1 MNEQLFIQWLKRLPR
16 VGQGLSEEQNK
27 LAQNRAEGSAGEQ
40 TGIGGTTIS
49 IVGLTAAAKGIDVL
63 TSKFNET
70 AAAAS
75 GLLQPIEQFNKAL
88 GTSTKLSA
96 QILTPSHDQSK
107 LLKDQNISQQS
118 ILQNA
123 INFSKLLPGQ
133 ARNIQK
139 SNSEFGTL
147 NALITAMTEKQAV
160 SNDAA
165 LNFGRFLAA
174 SGEDSQTLLR
184 NLQMS
189 AKAIEFS
196 TGETGVFRDQIN
208 AVGSL
213 SAATRQEFRGT
224 AEELAAAAL
233 QATRLGTT
241 LEESRTSSEKFLNI
255 QGSIESELISM
266 QMTGINQAKEMNQLR
281 MAAQM
286 GDYDQI
292 AQIQSKLI
300 SENFEQVKKKGRIAM
315 KAYADGIGLTVE
327 EMSKMY
333 ETSKGVNALQQE
345 NTDLTLEQ
353 YKTKRGISTEE
364 EKILKRFKEKV
375 KAETSFDT
383 ETLTMGEIGQ
393 NQKLMDLYKLAS
405 DEVMDDSGIP
415 TDDTRTA
422 YERAEAITSTA
433 KEGVAARLGEDSE
446 KLISGVE
453 AGANE
458 LATNIRGMI
467 DAAAGIED
475 LSSLTEFAENIGKTF
490 LSSLAQ
496 TILGDRY
503 IVNVAKAVKIGFED
517 AQGITPKTTPL
528 NNNKN
533 SRNTGT
539 VMTD

>member
-16 VGQGLSEEQNK
+16 VGQLSNDQNK
-27 LAQNRAEGSAGEQ
+27 RAAGRAD
-40 TGIGGTTIS
+40 TGKGEPTELGETTIS
-49 IVGLTAAAKGIDVL
+49 LVGLTLAANGIQVL
-63 TSKFNET
+63 TNKFNKATT
-70 AAAAS
+70 AAA
-75 GLLQPIEQFNKAL
+75 GLLEPIEQFNKAL

-96 QILTPSHDQSK
+96 QILTPSDKQNE

-118 ILQNA
+118 ILNNA

-147 NALITAMTEKQAV
+147 NALITSMTEKQAV
-160 SNDAA
+160 SNTAA

-208 AVGSL
+208 AVGNL
-213 SAATRQEFRGT
+213 SAATRQEFRGS

-292 AQIQSKLI
+292 AKIQSKLI
-300 SENFEQVKKKGRIAM
+300 VENFEQVKKKGRIAM
-315 KAYADGIGLTVE
+315 KAYAQGIGLTVE
-327 EMSKMY
+327 QMSEMY
-333 ETSKGVNALQQE
+333 ETSKGVNALQRE

-353 YKTKRGISTEE
+353 YKTTQGISKEE
-364 EKILKRFKEKV
+364 EKILDVFKEKA
-375 KAETSFDT
+375 KADGFDT
-383 ETLTMGEIGQ
+383 ENLTMGDIGQ
-393 NQKLMDLYKLAS
+393 NQKLMDLYYEATDKVIS
-405 DEVMDDSGIP
+405 DSGIS
-415 TDDTRTA
+415 TDDTRTTG
-422 YERAEAITSTA
+422 ERGQELSDKATEEIARLIGIDADELINAVESTTKSFTDGAKDIIEKLKSDDSTPETMEQIVKDNTESFLSGLAKILLGDKYVDIIADGVKKGNQNTQSTST
-433 KEGVAARLGEDSE
+433 
-446 KLISGVE
+446 
-453 AGANE
+453 
-458 LATNIRGMI
+458 
-467 DAAAGIED
+467 
-475 LSSLTEFAENIGKTF
+475 
-490 LSSLAQ
+490 
-496 TILGDRY
+496 
-503 IVNVAKAVKIGFED
+503 
-517 AQGITPKTTPL
+517 KTTTP
-528 NNNKN
+528 NNRN
-533 SRNTGT
+533 STNTGT
-539 VMTD
+539 VDTD

>member
-1 MNEQLFIQWLKRLPR
+1 MNEQLFIQWIKRLPR
-16 VGQGLSEEQNK
+16 VGQSHSQNQNK
-27 LAQNRAEGSAGEQ
+27 LAETLATNNGEQ
-40 TGIGGTTIS
+40 TDIGGTTIS
-49 IVGLTAAAKGIDVL
+49 LVGLTAAKVGIDAL
-63 TSKFNET
+63 TTEFTKAT
-70 AAAAS
+70 TAAS

-96 QILTPSHDQSK
+96 QILTPSETQAK
-107 LLKDQNISQQS
+107 LLEGQNISHQS
-118 ILQNA
+118 ILNNA

-147 NALITAMTEKQAV
+147 NALITSMTEKQAV

-165 LNFGRFLAA
+165 VNFGRFLAA

-292 AQIQSKLI
+292 AKIQSKLI
-300 SENFEQVKKKGRIAM
+300 AENFEQVKKKGPVAM
-315 KAYADGIGLTVE
+315 RAFAEGIGLTRE
-327 EMSKMY
+327 QMSEMY
-333 ETSKGVNALQQE
+333 ETTKGVNALQQE
-345 NTDLTLEQ
+345 NTDLTLEE
-353 YKTKRGISTEE
+353 YKTKRGISKEE
-364 EKILKRFKEKV
+364 EKILEAFKEKA
-375 KAETSFDT
+375 KEAGFAT
-383 ETLTMGEIGQ
+383 ENLTMGEVGQ
-393 NQKLMDLYKLAS
+393 NQKLMDLYNLAT
-405 DEVMDDSGIP
+405 DEVMAESGISM
-415 TDDTRTA
+415 DDTRTA
-422 YERAEAITSTA
+422 AERGQELQDKATEQFA
-433 KEGVAARLGEDSE
+433 KSLGSKADE
-446 KLISGVE
+446 LINGVE
-453 AGANE
+453 GTAN
-458 LATNIRGMI
+458 
-467 DAAAGIED
+467 
-475 LSSLTEFAENIGKTF
+475 SLTKEMNDILTKAQDPDTNTESMKEFAKDLGTEFLNSLAKIVLGDQYVEQIGKGVGKGI
-490 LSSLAQ
+490 Q
-496 TILGDRY
+496 
-503 IVNVAKAVKIGFED
+503 D
-517 AQGITPKTTPL
+517 AQDPAPKQTYGNNRNGKTTVPVV
-528 NNNKN
+528 
-533 SRNTGT
+533 TE
-539 VMTD
+539 

>member
-1 MNEQLFIQWLKRLPR
+1 MNEQLFIQWLKQLPR
-16 VGQGLSEEQNK
+16 VGQGLSEEQLK
-27 LAQNRAEGSAGEQ
+27 KGKDLANNTSTDKE
-40 TGIGGTTIS
+40 IGTTTIS
-49 IVGLTAAAKGIDVL
+49 LIGLSAAAKGIDTL
-63 TSKFNET
+63 TLKFNET
-70 AAAAS
+70 AKAAS

-96 QILTPSHDQSK
+96 QILTPSERQK
-107 LLKDQNISQQS
+107 ELLDGQNISQQS
-118 ILQNA
+118 ILNNA

-147 NALITAMTEKQAV
+147 NALITSMTEKQGV
-160 SNDAA
+160 SNVAA

-174 SGEDSQTLLR
+174 SGEDSKILLD

-189 AKAIEFS
+189 AKAIEFG

-233 QATRLGTT
+233 QATRLGTS

-315 KAYADGIGLTVE
+315 KAYAEGIGLTVE

-345 NTDLTLEQ
+345 NTNLTL
-353 YKTKRGISTEE
+353 KKFKATRGISTEE
-364 EKILKRFKEKV
+364 EKILKRFEDKA
-375 KAETSFDT
+375 KAEGFDI
-383 ETLTMGEIGQ
+383 ETLTMGGIQ
-393 NQKLMDLYKLAS
+393 QDANLAGMLA
-405 DEVMDDSGIP
+405 DAINEEMAAGGID
-415 TDDTRTA
+415 TDVRTA
-422 YERAEAITSTA
+422 GERAEEITSTA
-433 KEGVAARLGEDSE
+433 KEDIAARLGKDSE
-446 KLISGVE
+446 NLISGVE

-458 LATNIRGMI
+458 LATNIKGMI
-467 DAAAGIED
+467 DKARGID
-475 LSSLTEFAENIGKTF
+475 DMDDLTEFTKNIGKTF
-490 LSSLAQ
+490 LSSLAK
-496 TILGDRY
+496 TILGQKY
-503 IVNVAKAVKIGFED
+503 IDVVAAGVEKGTAAAKAD
-517 AQGITPKTTPL
+517 NLAPKPTIST
-528 NNNKN
+528 NRNT
-533 SRNTGT
+533 RNTGT
-539 VMTD
+539 AGSTG

>member
-16 VGQGLSEEQNK
+16 VGQLSQDQNK
-27 LAQNRAEGSAGEQ
+27 LAEKMAGTTANGEL
-40 TGIGGTTIS
+40 TEFGKTTIS
-49 IVGLTAAAKGIDVL
+49 IVGLTAAAIGIDAL
-63 TSKFNET
+63 TTEFNKATT
-70 AAAAS
+70 AAA

-96 QILTPSHDQSK
+96 EILTPSDEQLR

-118 ILQNA
+118 ILTNA

-147 NALITAMTEKQAV
+147 NALITSMTEKQAV

-174 SGEDSQTLLR
+174 SGEDSETLLR

-196 TGETGVFRDQIN
+196 TGEIGVFRDQIN

-213 SAATRQEFRGT
+213 TAATRQEFRGT

-241 LEESRTSSEKFLNI
+241 LDESRISSEKFLNI

-281 MAAQM
+281 MAAIT

-292 AQIQSKLI
+292 AKIQSKLI
-300 SENFEQVKKKGRIAM
+300 AENFEQVKKKGIPAM
-315 KAYADGIGLTVE
+315 RAYAAGIGLTVE
-327 EMSKMY
+327 KMSEMY

-345 NTDLTLEQ
+345 NADLLLKD
-353 YKTKRGISTEE
+353 YAAKRGISKEE
-364 EKILKRFKEKV
+364 DKILEAFKG
-375 KAETSFDT
+375 KAEEHGFNT
-383 ETLTMGEIGQ
+383 ETLTMGDIGQ
-393 NQKLMDLYKLAS
+393 NQKLMDLYNLAS
-405 DEVMDDSGIP
+405 DEVMVESGIP
-415 TDDTRTA
+415 MDDTRTVA
-422 YERAEAITSTA
+422 ERGQELQEQATEQYAQSLGMEAD
-433 KEGVAARLGEDSE
+433 E
-446 KLISGVE
+446 LINGLEE
-453 AGANE
+453 AGK
-458 LATNIRGMI
+458 
-467 DAAAGIED
+467 
-475 LSSLTEFAENIGKTF
+475 SLTKGMNDLIIKAKTAGTDPESLTKFAKDIGTEF
-490 LSSLAQ
+490 LSGLAA
-496 TILGDRY
+496 TVL
-503 IVNVAKAVKIGFED
+503 NVRDVGKD
-517 AQGITPKTTPL
+517 TQNTQGSTSKTTTANL
-528 NNNKN
+528 RNTK
-533 SRNTGT
+533 NTGT
-539 VMTD
+539 VEIE

>member
-1 MNEQLFIQWLKRLPR
+1 MNEQLFIQWLKRFPR
-16 VGQGLSEEQNK
+16 VGQGLSGDQYK
-27 LAQNRAEGSAGEQ
+27 RAETRAGADGTADQ
-40 TGIGGTTIS
+40 TDLGETTIS
-49 IVGLTAAAKGIDVL
+49 IVGLTAAKVGIDAL
-63 TSKFNET
+63 TTEFNKAT
-70 AAAAS
+70 AAAS

-96 QILTPSHDQSK
+96 EILTPSDRQNE
-107 LLKDQNISQQS
+107 LLKGQNISQQS
-118 ILQNA
+118 ILNNA

-139 SNSEFGTL
+139 SSSEFGTL
-147 NALITAMTEKQAV
+147 NALITSMTEKQAV

-241 LEESRTSSEKFLNI
+241 LEDSRTSSEKFLNI
-255 QGSIESELISM
+255 QSSIESELISM

-292 AQIQSKLI
+292 AKIQSKLI
-300 SENFEQVKKKGRIAM
+300 AENFEQVKKKGRIAM
-315 KAYADGIGLTVE
+315 KAYAEGIGLTVE
-327 EMSKMY
+327 QMSEMY

-345 NTDLTLEQ
+345 NADLTLEK
-353 YKTKRGISTEE
+353 YKTTRGISKEE
-364 EKILKRFKEKV
+364 EKILKAFKDKA
-375 KAETSFDT
+375 KAEGFDT
-383 ETLTMGEIGQ
+383 ERLTMGDIGQ
-393 NQKLMDLYKLAS
+393 NQKLMDLYDLAAN
-405 DEVMDDSGIP
+405 EVFSASGAEEGIS
-415 TDDTRTA
+415 TDDTRTVG
-422 YERAEAITSTA
+422 ERGQELQDQATEQFAQAMGYSTDEFINTIEDAGLSLTDGMKDILKKATDPSTPPESFTEYGKATA
-433 KEGVAARLGEDSE
+433 KEL
-446 KLISGVE
+446 LSG
-453 AGANE
+453 
-458 LATNIRGMI
+458 LATLVLKVRDVEKGTN
-467 DAAAGIED
+467 
-475 LSSLTEFAENIGKTF
+475 T
-490 LSSLAQ
+490 
-496 TILGDRY
+496 
-503 IVNVAKAVKIGFED
+503 
-517 AQGITPKTTPL
+517 QGSTPKTTPL
-528 NNNKN
+528 NNRN
-533 SRNTGT
+533 SRDTGP
-539 VMTD
+539 VEIE

>member
-16 VGQGLSEEQNK
+16 VGQGLSGDQNK
-27 LAQNRAEGSAGEQ
+27 RAATRAGAAANGDQ
-40 TGIGGTTIS
+40 TDLGESTIS
-49 IVGLTAAAKGIDVL
+49 IVGLTTAKLGIDAL
-63 TSKFNET
+63 TNEFNKATT
-70 AAAAS
+70 AAA

-96 QILTPSHDQSK
+96 EILTPSRIQNE
-107 LLKDQNISQQS
+107 LLEGQNISHQS
-118 ILQNA
+118 ILNNA

-147 NALITAMTEKQAV
+147 NALITSMTEKQAV
-160 SNDAA
+160 SNEAA

-174 SGEDSQTLLR
+174 SGEDSQTLLH

-241 LEESRTSSEKFLNI
+241 LEESKTSSEKFLNI

-281 MAAQM
+281 MAAIT

-292 AQIQSKLI
+292 AKIQSKLI
-300 SENFEQVKKKGRIAM
+300 AENFEQVKKKGIPAM
-315 KAYADGIGLTVE
+315 RAYAEGIGLTRE
-327 EMSKMY
+327 QMSEMY

-345 NTDLTLEQ
+345 NTDLTLEK
-353 YKTKRGISTEE
+353 YKTTRDISKEE
-364 EKILKRFKEKV
+364 EKILEVFKDKA
-375 KAETSFDT
+375 KAEGFDT
-383 ETLTMGEIGQ
+383 EKLTMGKIGQ
-393 NQKLMDLYKLAS
+393 NQKLMDLYDLAAN
-405 DEVMDDSGIP
+405 EVFSASGAKEGIS
-415 TDDTRTA
+415 TDDTRTVG
-422 YERAEAITSTA
+422 ERGQEVQDRATEQFAQTLALEADELINGLEGSLTALTKGMNDALATATTAGTDPESLAKFAKNIGTAVLSQLATIVLNVRNVDKDTQNTQGSTPKQSTST
-433 KEGVAARLGEDSE
+433 
-446 KLISGVE
+446 
-453 AGANE
+453 
-458 LATNIRGMI
+458 
-467 DAAAGIED
+467 
-475 LSSLTEFAENIGKTF
+475 
-490 LSSLAQ
+490 
-496 TILGDRY
+496 DR
-503 IVNVAKAVKIGFED
+503 NTK
-517 AQGITPKTTPL
+517 
-528 NNNKN
+528 
-533 SRNTGT
+533 NTGT
-539 VMTD
+539 V

>member
-16 VGQGLSEEQNK
+16 VGTDLNRAQNK
-27 LAQNRAEGSAGEQ
+27 LAADLAGTTANSEQ
-40 TGIGGTTIS
+40 TEKGGITIS
-49 IVGLTAAAKGIDVL
+49 IVGLTTAKLGIDAL
-63 TSKFNET
+63 TTEFNKATT
-70 AAAAS
+70 AAA

-96 QILTPSHDQSK
+96 EILTPSRIQKD
-107 LLKDQNISQQS
+107 LLKDQNISHQS
-118 ILQNA
+118 ILNNA

-147 NALITAMTEKQAV
+147 NALITSMTEKQAV
-160 SNDAA
+160 SNEAA

-174 SGEDSQTLLR
+174 SGEDSQTLLH

-241 LEESRTSSEKFLNI
+241 LEESKTSSEKFLNI

-281 MAAQM
+281 MAAIT

-292 AQIQSKLI
+292 AKIQSKLI
-300 SENFEQVKKKGRIAM
+300 AENFEQVKKKGIPAM
-315 KAYADGIGLTVE
+315 RAYAEGIGLTRE
-327 EMSKMY
+327 QMSEMY

-345 NTDLTLEQ
+345 NTDLTLEK
-353 YKTKRGISTEE
+353 YKTTRDISKEE
-364 EKILKRFKEKV
+364 EKILEAFRKRAKDAGFN
-375 KAETSFDT
+375 T
-383 ETLTMGEIGQ
+383 ENLTMGDIGQ
-393 NQKLMDLYKLAS
+393 NQKLMDLYSEAA
-405 DEVMDDSGIP
+405 DEVFS
-415 TDDTRTA
+415 A
-422 YERAEAITSTA
+422 SKA
-433 KEGVAARLGEDSE
+433 KEGISTDDVRTLGERGQEVQDRATE
-446 KLISGVE
+446 EFAGELAKETDKLIKGLEGSFTALTAGMNDALAKARDAGTDPESLTKFAKNMGTALLSG
-453 AGANE
+453 
-458 LATNIRGMI
+458 LAT
-467 DAAAGIED
+467 
-475 LSSLTEFAENIGKTF
+475 
-490 LSSLAQ
+490 
-496 TILGDRY
+496 
-503 IVNVAKAVKIGFED
+503 IVLNVRNVDKD
-517 AQGITPKTTPL
+517 TQNTQGSTPKQSTSTDR
-528 NNNKN
+528 NTE
-533 SRNTGT
+533 NTGT
-539 VMTD
+539 VETE

>member
-16 VGQGLSEEQNK
+16 VGQGLSQGQNK
-27 LAQNRAEGSAGEQ
+27 RAEERAGTAANGEQ
-40 TGIGGTTIS
+40 TIGETTIS
-49 IVGLTAAAKGIDVL
+49 IVGLTAAKLGIDAL
-63 TSKFNET
+63 TTEFTKAT
-70 AAAAS
+70 TAAS
-75 GLLQPIEQFNKAL
+75 GLLEPIEQFNKAL

-96 QILTPSHDQSK
+96 EILTPSQEQLK
-107 LLKDQNISQQS
+107 LLDGQNISHQS
-118 ILQNA
+118 ILNNA

-147 NALITAMTEKQAV
+147 NALITSMTEKQAV

-174 SGEDSQTLLR
+174 SGEDSKTLLR

-255 QGSIESELISM
+255 QSSIEAELISM

-292 AQIQSKLI
+292 AKIQSKLI
-300 SENFEQVKKKGRIAM
+300 AENFEQVKKKGRIAM
-315 KAYADGIGLTVE
+315 RAYAEGIGLTVE
-327 EMSKMY
+327 QMSEMY

-345 NTDLTLEQ
+345 NTDLTLER
-353 YKTKRGISTEE
+353 YKTTQGISKEE
-364 EKILKRFKEKV
+364 EKILEKFKEKA
-375 KAETSFDT
+375 KEAGFDT

-393 NQKLMDLYKLAS
+393 NQKLMDLY
-405 DEVMDDSGIP
+405 DEATTDVISASGIP
-415 TDDTRTA
+415 MDDTRTVG
-422 YERAEAITSTA
+422 ERGQEVADTATEAFAKSMALETDELIMKVEDAGTSLTDGMKDALKKAQEVSTDTDLTQFA
-433 KEGVAARLGEDSE
+433 KD
-446 KLISGVE
+446 I
-453 AGANE
+453 
-458 LATNIRGMI
+458 
-467 DAAAGIED
+467 GIE
-475 LSSLTEFAENIGKTF
+475 F
-490 LSSLAQ
+490 LSGLAK
-496 TILGDRY
+496 
-503 IVNVAKAVKIGFED
+503 IVLNVRDVEKGTNT
-517 AQGITPKTTPL
+517 QGSTKTTIT
-528 NNNKN
+528 NNRNIT
-533 SRNTGT
+533 NTGT
-539 VMTD
+539 VTTEG